1 MPDLGADQAERLA
14 DPAVPAAIRTDH
26 PHYRR
31 NALLPADVR
40 ASLVADLKRE
50 PEPLLAPSA
59 AESAPRDREL
69 FRSARVRAFAPAQSA
84 ARGHRIVE
92 PLVPVRS
99 LLVAD
104 ADLLAEVLGTSKR
117 SRLRAAERVAQERPQ
132 LHTAP
137 RKKPASRRPRGGK
150 LAGARG
156 EGLPLSFGGR
166 ETPQRRCV
174 RGRRRCGEGS

>member
-104 ADLLAEVLGTSKR
+104 ADLLAEVLEAVRRVAGEVVR
-117 SRLRAAERVAQERPQ
+117 EHGACRIQLDVAAE
-132 LHTAP
+132 
-137 RKKPASRRPRGGK
+137 S
-150 LAGARG
+150 
-156 EGLPLSFGGR
+156 EGLRWHIYALEAQGR
-166 ETPQRRCV
+166 
-174 RGRRRCGEGS
+174 